1 MLAAGA
7 KGVISVVANILPK
20 DTHRICELYQT
31 GKTEEALQLQL
42 KMLDLINALF
52 VEVNPIPVKTALNL
66 MGFDVGKLRL
76 PLCDME
82 EKNLEMLKTQMKN
95 YGITIKE

>member
-1 MLAAGA
+1 
-7 KGVISVVANILPK
+7 
-20 DTHRICELYQT
+20 
-31 GKTEEALQLQL
+31 
-42 KMLDLINALF
+42 MLDLINALF